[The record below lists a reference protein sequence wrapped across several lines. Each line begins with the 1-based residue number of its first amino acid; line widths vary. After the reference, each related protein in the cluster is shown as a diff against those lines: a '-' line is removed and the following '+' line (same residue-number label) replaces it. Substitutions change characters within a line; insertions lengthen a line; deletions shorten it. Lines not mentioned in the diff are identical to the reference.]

1 MADAMDSSDI
11 LRFYGSLE
19 ASLRFL
25 IAFKFRR
32 LFGETFEEMAE
43 REPWRLY
50 RALREALGEHNADM
64 VLNMFREWL
73 VRKGEVVDLRTLRA
87 MLSDERAW
95 AKMVR
100 S

>member
-1 MADAMDSSDI
+1 
-11 LRFYGSLE
+11 
-19 ASLRFL
+19 
-25 IAFKFRR
+25 
-32 LFGETFEEMAE
+32 
-43 REPWRLY
+43 
-50 RALREALGEHNADM
+50 M